1 MTSWVLL
8 GPPGSFCLGSP
19 GSSWVLLGPPGSS
32 WVLLGSPGFS
42 WDLLG
47 PPGSSWVHLV
57 PSAWVLLALPGFSWV
72 LMGPSGSCWVLL
84 QGSPG
89 TSLVLL
95 GPPGSTRFFL
105 PGSSWLLF
113 LGSSGSSWVLLGPPG
128 SSWVLGVLLDPLG
141 SSWVLLGP
149 YSLVKQRSPPLCQ
162 SYAVFTAVH
171 ICVHQNTSGPHRFA
185 YLCSMAQSLF
195 ARDNS
200 NTLQPVMYNDQL
212 HASTH
217 QQDPA
222 STEYVAKQAIKHSA
236 WNNGKAWLGCRFIQR
251 C

>member
-1 MTSWVLL
+1 MGPPACDLL
-8 GPPGSFCLGSP
+8 GPPGSAWFLLPGFSWLFLGSP
-19 GSSWVLLGPPGSS
+19 GSSWVLLGPA
-32 WVLLGSPGFS
+32 GFS
-42 WDLLG
+42 CRGLLG
-47 PPGSSWVHLV
+47 PPWSSWV
-57 PSAWVLLALPGFSWV
+57 P
-72 LMGPSGSCWVLL
+72 
-84 QGSPG
+84 
-89 TSLVLL
+89 L
-95 GPPGSTRFFL
+95 GPLGFFL